1 MIEAEPNAR
10 SASVLIIGG
19 RTRID
24 RMSEVT
30 GGVPRLVS
38 GPRKKPT
45 KNLVANSNVGLRL
58 AA

>member
-1 MIEAEPNAR
+1 
-10 SASVLIIGG
+10 
-19 RTRID
+19 
-24 RMSEVT
+24 MSEAT

-45 KNLVANSNVGLRL
+45 KTLIANSNVAQFRM